1 MTKIFLEVNGTHAV
15 ASADGKL
22 TSGMVGL
29 PVTIDYDDSW
39 DGLTKTAFFR
49 VGNSVRK
56 RDSVGTYTEVPWE
69 ILRTHGNV
77 LEIGIEGKNENGS
90 VVIPTTWAVV
100 SKIQQGAQGDIPAA
114 PKPGVSQPSGGA
126 GANIDDS
133 QISSSTTWSSE
144 KIDKEIKNGKSEI
157 IKDNLISYNSCWS
170 SKNTVDKL
178 CPAFAESG
186 AAVQCQPVEG
196 YPLEVISNINP
207 KESGD
212 PWGEIK
218 LYHTGKNLCN
228 YRPSYQKTSNSVVV
242 EQLEN
247 GVIVQGNAGA
257 TPGANLNSCG
267 WFYPIGNTDR
277 GDNLLY
283 LKAGQRICISADYTI
298 LDEPYGAHDGHI
310 NIMLHDPNFKF
321 ESATFGVYIAPE
333 VGKKYKISACANI
346 KTTGYYCFFIS
357 LNSCKV
363 KIENIQVEIGDTA
376 TAFEPYKG
384 TTVYTV
390 DFSNYGLLSEG
401 SYNWTTGVLTDE
413 AGNLYQHNPET
424 NTFKMIDEESTAV
437 VRGIHA
443 FPGVN
448 TLISDCGD
456 TTAKGKADP
465 VSVIEKL
472 TNAIIALGGNV

>member
-114 PKPGVSQPSGGA
+114 PKPGVDQPSEGA

-178 CPAFAESG
+178 CPAFGESG
-186 AAVQCQPVEG
+186 AAVRCEPVEG
-196 YPLEVISNINP
+196 YPLDVISTIAYEEG
-207 KESGD
+207 KSY
-212 PWGEIK
+212 GEIK
-218 LYHTGKNLCN
+218 LYHSGKNLL
-228 YRPSYQKTSNSVVV
+228 KAVTGAV
-242 EQLEN
+242 EN
-247 GVIVQGNAGA
+247 VAKSGRVDVN
-257 TPGANLNSCG
+257 
-267 WFYPIGNTDR
+267 GNTVILNTIGDTKQNVEYYNWER
-277 GDNLLY
+277 DSFTLPAGTYTLSATKVSGTVALTNVEYYIGLRNKSGGWVMYIPMYGGASKSRKFTLSETTEVSLKVLAAATNGYDNL
-283 LKAGQRICISADYTI
+283 
-298 LDEPYGAHDGHI
+298 
-310 NIMLHDPNFKF
+310 
-321 ESATFGVYIAPE
+321 TFNVQ
-333 VGKKYKISACANI
+333 
-346 KTTGYYCFFIS
+346 
-357 LNSCKV
+357 
-363 KIENIQVEIGDTA
+363 IEAGDTA

-384 TTVYTV
+384 TTVYTA
-390 DFSNYGLLSEG
+390 DFSNFGLLDAG

-413 AGNLYQHNPET
+413 AGNLYQHDPET